1 MIKWVSH
8 LFIFLGIILLLISC
22 YSLYDQSQK
31 QAITIKK
38 AEQIINTARDKET
51 SVTTL
56 EEEKV
61 NLGAEFKADDGDVIG
76 ILTIPKLNK
85 SIGIVE
91 GTDIDSLKNG
101 VGHVKNTVYPN
112 QHEQIVLSGHR
123 DTVFQNFD
131 QLHIGDIFIIEMSY
145 GNYKYEIKCHEIV
158 DWDDRS
164 VIGKMGEEVLVVS
177 TCYPFIF
184 VGPSPERFIFY
195 AYPK

>member
-1 MIKWVSH
+1 MRKSASH

-22 YSLYDQSQK
+22 YSLYYQSKK
-31 QAITIKK
+31 QSVTIKK
-38 AEQIINTARDKET
+38 AEQIIKTARDKET

-56 EEEKV
+56 EEKF
-61 NLGAEFKADDGDVIG
+61 NLGAEFEADDGDVIG

-131 QLHIGDIFIIEMSY
+131 QLHIGDVFIIEMPY
-145 GNYKYEIKCHEIV
+145 GNYKYEIKSHQIV

-177 TCYPFIF
+177 TCYPFSF
-184 VGPSPERFIFY
+184 VGPSLERFIFY